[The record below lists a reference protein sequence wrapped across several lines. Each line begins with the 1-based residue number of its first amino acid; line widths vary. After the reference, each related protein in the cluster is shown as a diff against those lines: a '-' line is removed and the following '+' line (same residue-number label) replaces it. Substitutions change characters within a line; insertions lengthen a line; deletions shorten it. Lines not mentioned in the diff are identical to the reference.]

1 MNQHLKAGIISA
13 LTTIGK
19 LTEIKHMNANL
30 SAIIKAGFFIFA
42 LYYATAYALVLPEYL
57 YMFGIKIGLIG

>member
-1 MNQHLKAGIISA
+1 
-13 LTTIGK
+13 
-19 LTEIKHMNANL
+19 MNANL
-30 SAIIKAGFFIFA
+30 SAIIKAAFFIFV